1 VTTPSTTRRPL
12 LNPGRSTLRR
22 RRIRAI
28 VGLLIALIMPVAG
41 CSSSATE
48 IKRKR
53 DKADFHY
60 KLALGYFQARNID
73 LSIRELIKAFEF
85 ESEHADSRYLYGF
98 VLFGRKQ
105 YEEAAENFRTVLRIR
120 PRFFAARNH
129 LGVTYLALERWQEA
143 VTILKPLLKEPTYT
157 TPYLVHNNIGW
168 AHLKQS
174 DLRNAERHLRM
185 SVFVNPKFCQGHRN
199 LALLAVEQRDLS
211 AAVSH
216 MEDAI
221 TRCPKIAEFHF
232 QLGEILTAS
241 GFAQRAAKAFAQC
254 RLLAK
259 ATVLGRRCA
268 ARNSGPAARSGGGRI
283 PIPNAPLGGG
293 GWHGPRSP

>member
-1 VTTPSTTRRPL
+1 MSVSRPAK
-12 LNPGRSTLRR
+12 RSPWW
-22 RRIRAI
+22 
-28 VGLLIALIMPVAG
+28 VALFMAALMAATA

-48 IKRKR
+48 LKEKR

-73 LSIRELIKAFEF
+73 LSIRELIKSFEY
-85 ESEHADSRYLYGF
+85 ESSYADSRYLYGF

-105 YEEAAENFRTVLRIR
+105 YEEASANFRTALAER

-143 VTILKPLLKEPTYT
+143 IAILKPLLKEPTYT

-168 AHLKQS
+168 AHLKQT
-174 DLRNAERHLRM
+174 DLRQAERHLRM

-211 AAVSH
+211 AAVAH
-216 MEDAI
+216 MKDAI
-221 TRCPKIAEFHF
+221 ERCPKIAEFHF

-241 GFAQRAAKAFAQC
+241 GLSGDATKAFERC
-254 RLLAK
+254 RALAK
-259 ATVLGRRCA
+259 ATVLGRRCG
-268 ARNSGPAARSGGGRI
+268 ARVASPGGDAGSRRI
-283 PIPNAPLGGG
+283 RIPNAPAGGG
-293 GWHGPRSP
+293 GWHGAGSP